1 MDEKWGSGHV
11 GRALLFDRLVD
22 MHPHRQR
29 EATPLRGLDP
39 DELYAS
45 IERELVRVLTT
56 RCPLSGDEAL
66 TRQRTV
72 IDYGLPD
79 LEDGGRATVKED
91 RMRLARLIRE
101 TIEAYEPRLR
111 NVEVEVNDPTGNS
124 GGGGRLVVSVDAK
137 LAMEH
142 LREPLSFSIPLGGGD
157 VEVSEDGG

>member
-22 MHPHRQR
+22 EHPHRKR
-29 EATPLRGLDP
+29 EAAPQRGLDA

-56 RCPLSGDEAL
+56 RCPLTGDEAL
-66 TRQRTV
+66 NRMRTV

-79 LEDGGRATVKED
+79 LLEGGRATVKED
-91 RMRLARLIRE
+91 RMRLARLIRQ

-111 NVEVEVNDPTGNS
+111 NVEVEVLEPLD
-124 GGGGRLVVSVDAK
+124 GRGKLVVSVAAH
-137 LAMEH
+137 LAMDR
-142 LREPLSFSIPLGGGD
+142 LREPLSFSIPVGAGEASDHGG
-157 VEVSEDGG
+157 

>member
-22 MHPHRQR
+22 EYPHRQR
-29 EATPLRGLDP
+29 EATPRRGLDA

-45 IERELVRVLTT
+45 IQRELVRVLTT

-66 TRQRTV
+66 TRRRSV

-79 LEDGGRATVKED
+79 LEEGGRATVKED
-91 RMRLARLIRE
+91 RMRLARIIRE
-101 TIEAYEPRLR
+101 TIEAYEPRLK
-111 NVEVEVNDPTGNS
+111 NVEVEVVTPLDGR
-124 GGGGRLVVSVDAK
+124 GRLTVSVDAH

-142 LREPLSFSIPLGGGD
+142 LREPLSFSIPIGAG
-157 VEVSEDGG
+157 EVDEDGG